1 MKSILKSIIITGLF
15 AFSQQIVFA
24 QDADKTVTLTVTGQ
38 GKTIDEA
45 KTNALRSA
53 IEQAFGAFISSNT
66 TILNDSL
73 VKDEIVSV
81 ANGNIQ
87 KYDVLNETPLPDG
100 SFATTLKAVVSVNK
114 LTSFCESKGV
124 SVEFKGGLFAM
135 NMAMQELQEKNEII
149 AWSQIKNNVIE
160 RLLINC
166 MDSKFDVTTPQLIRD
181 TNYSIP
187 INISIS
193 VNKNLENILN
203 TIKTFCTS
211 ASIKD
216 TASYNKISK
225 NVFQLNIFSKQY
237 FFRNKIVRDEIWK
250 LPFLLFGKIIQNF
263 RIDNGIGNYSLLD
276 IPLVDGQ
283 FRTKIL
289 GQENKTIYSNIYGG
303 QKRKWMLSNYN
314 DFDDF
319 IFVRAHDYAIKSLPH
334 RFGLKT
340 KNDFISYIKN
350 GGGDGKYYGNE
361 LADASNSLYSLNCS
375 FENLIGEF
383 LKIELKQR
391 ISITEI
397 KQISDYKVYM
407 EKE

>member
-1 MKSILKSIIITGLF
+1 MKHLLLLLTL
-15 AFSQQIVFA
+15 AFTINVNA
-24 QDADKTVTLTVTGQ
+24 QDTEKVVTLVASGQ
-38 GKTIDEA
+38 GKTQDEA
-45 KTNALRSA
+45 KQNALRSA

-225 NVFQLNIFSKQY
+225 NAHNRV
-237 FFRNKIVRDEIWK
+237 KIPK
-250 LPFLLFGKIIQNF
+250 
-263 RIDNGIGNYSLLD
+263 Y
-276 IPLVDGQ
+276 
-283 FRTKIL
+283 
-289 GQENKTIYSNIYGG
+289 
-303 QKRKWMLSNYN
+303 
-314 DFDDF
+314 
-319 IFVRAHDYAIKSLPH
+319 
-334 RFGLKT
+334 
-340 KNDFISYIKN
+340 KNN
-350 GGGDGKYYGNE
+350 
-361 LADASNSLYSLNCS
+361 
-375 FENLIGEF
+375 
-383 LKIELKQR
+383 
-391 ISITEI
+391 T
-397 KQISDYKVYM
+397 
-407 EKE
+407 